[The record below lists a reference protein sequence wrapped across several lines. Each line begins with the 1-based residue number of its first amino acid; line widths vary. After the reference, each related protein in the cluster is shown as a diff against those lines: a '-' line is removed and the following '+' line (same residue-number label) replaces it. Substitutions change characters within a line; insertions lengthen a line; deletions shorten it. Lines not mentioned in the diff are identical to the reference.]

1 MHLNNLKEYCE
12 GKIDNYHK
20 CRMML
25 WIFFNAGELIVIYSE
40 KVINT
45 KLNQSKCHWHQS
57 NTKW

>member
-45 KLNQSKCHWHQS
+45 KLNQSKCH
-57 NTKW
+57 